1 MKQFEFL
8 ILSIESIDN
17 LQENLN
23 IIGNQGWHLGGISD
37 WRNVLFL
44 QRELESKH
52 EVTNTP
58 CESVLNEV
66 REILKTKENFS
77 VVQRA
82 KEVMAIINNN
92 EENNDKLNQY
102 VAIEGETDS
111 GEFRNLGLHH
121 GLNTQT
127 KK

>member
-1 MKQFEFL
+1 MKQFEYYSFSL
-8 ILSIESIDN
+8 IYSFTYMHELTE
-17 LQENLN
+17 LGQ
-23 IIGNQGWHLGGISD
+23 QGWQLVDRIHNDLIMM
-37 WRNVLFL
+37 
-44 QRELESKH
+44 REVESKH
-52 EVTNTP
+52 EVVNAT
-58 CESVLNEV
+58 CEQVLNEV

-82 KEVMAIINNN
+82 KEVMALINNN